1 MNWRPN
7 SGPETARAR
16 AALLQRTRRYFENRQ
31 VLEVTTPA
39 LVSHSVTDP
48 AIAALP
54 VATDAGT
61 ARLHTSPE
69 YCMKRLLA
77 AGYPDIYQVC
87 PVYRGGE
94 RGRHHLAEFT
104 MLEWYRLGFQLDDI
118 IDDAVCLS
126 GLLLDDLRLAE
137 PLIIDYAEAVEAAL
151 SLNALTATAATLAEA
166 LAADDSLRE
175 AVGDDRDA
183 WLDLAMATRVA
194 TGFADNRL
202 TVIRHYPASQA
213 SLARLCPADPRVAD
227 RFEIYLGAVELANG
241 FVELTDPD
249 EQLRRFA
256 ADRAKRKADGKPDVA
271 IDMALID
278 ALRAGLPDCAGVALG
293 LDRALMIAEGRD
305 IVAEVTTF
313 TPGPDR

>member
-7 SGPETARAR
+7 SGPETARVR
-16 AALLQRTRRYFENRQ
+16 AALLQRTRSYFADRQ
-31 VLEVTTPA
+31 VLEVTTPG

-48 AIAALP
+48 SISALS
-54 VATDAGT
+54 VTTGAGT

-94 RGRHHLAEFT
+94 QGRHHLAEFT
-104 MLEWYRLGFQLDDI
+104 MIEWYRLGFQLDEI
-118 IDDAVCLS
+118 IDDAVCLT
-126 GLLLDDLRLAE
+126 GLLLDDLQLAE
-137 PLIIDYAEAVEAAL
+137 PLIINYSEAIEAAL
-151 SLNALTATAATLAEA
+151 SLDAQTATAATLADA
-166 LAADDSLRE
+166 LAADDPLRD

-183 WLDLAMATRVA
+183 WLDLAMATRVT
-194 TGFADNRL
+194 TGFDANRL

-213 SLARLCPADPRVAD
+213 SLARHCPTDPCVAD
-227 RFEIYLGAVELANG
+227 RFEIYLGAIELANG
-241 FVELTDPD
+241 FVELTDAD
-249 EQLRRFA
+249 EQLRRFE
-256 ADRAKRKADGKPDVA
+256 ADRDKRKADGKQDIA

-293 LDRALMIAEGRD
+293 LDRALMIAEGREFID
-305 IVAEVTTF
+305 EVTTF
-313 TPGPDR
+313 TPGGSR